1 MFNNICGWMF
11 VGVLLAGCV
20 SAGIILASNV
30 IDMIKERI
38 KTAKELREEC

>member
-1 MFNNICGWMF
+1 MFNNIYSWMF

-30 IDMIKERI
+30 IDIIKEHI
-38 KTAKELREEC
+38 EAAKELLEEC